1 MKGVIGIVSAV
12 AALAAC
18 TSVSGPDQRARVI
31 SSTLTSTVQL
41 FDLREGNTQRA
52 GSGIVLG
59 RAAGGNDTLILT
71 TRHFLEPLTEHTILV
86 VDPLR
91 RKKEK
96 ARIVAVS
103 DKTDL
108 AIVAV
113 SGLTLTPVSFKG
125 EARLGDPVWVVA
137 FPWGRRR
144 TVVSGVVSQIAWSEK
159 DPDAVPIAGPVKLI
173 DAAVSYGTS
182 GGGVYDANDG
192 TLLGIVRSYRS
203 AELALPGSDEPVL
216 KIPVA
221 GETTVVP
228 TPDIYTLLEA
238 QDLGHL
244 IRQDRTPGRTREQ

>member
-1 MKGVIGIVSAV
+1 MT
-12 AALAAC
+12 AC
-18 TSVSGPDQRARVI
+18 TTLSGPDHRARVI
-31 SSTLTSTVQL
+31 AHTLTSTVQL
-41 FDLREGNTQRA
+41 FDLREGDIQRA

-59 RAAGGNDTLILT
+59 PAAGSDDTLILT
-71 TRHFLEPLTEHTILV
+71 TRHFLEPLTEQTILV

-91 RKKEK
+91 RKQEK

-103 DKTDL
+103 EGSDL

-113 SGLTLTPVSFKG
+113 SDLKLTPVSFKG

-144 TVVSGVVSQIAWSEK
+144 TVVSGVVSQVAWGK
-159 DPDAVPIAGPVKLI
+159 NDPDAVPIEGPVKLI

-203 AELALPGSDEPVL
+203 AELSLPGNDEPTL

-221 GETTVVP
+221 GETTVVS
-228 TPDIYTLLEA
+228 TQDIYAFLKA
-238 QDLGHL
+238 QKLDHL
-244 IRQDRTPGRTREQ
+244 TQRLPPEPSGLD